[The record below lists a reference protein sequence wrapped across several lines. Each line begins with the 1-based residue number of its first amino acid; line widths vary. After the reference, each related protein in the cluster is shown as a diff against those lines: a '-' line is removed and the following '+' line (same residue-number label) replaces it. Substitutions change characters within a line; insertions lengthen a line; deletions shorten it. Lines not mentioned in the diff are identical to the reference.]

1 MVIATIGQNLRGR
14 ALQRSGE
21 PGGPGHLLRAP
32 QHRPD
37 LRKSIALS
45 ALISAW
51 LAGLLGGA
59 HCVAMCGGF
68 VAALAAAR
76 SPRRRTCAVRRTRT
90 PRFLAGRIASYAL
103 VGAGFG
109 AVGGLALAAPSVL
122 SLQRGLYVVANVFL
136 LVLAVAMAT
145 GAGGN
150 SRLQQA
156 GGALFRGWFRWC
168 GRCVR
173 TTRCRRGSASASSGV
188 SSPAASPTACCRW
201 RCSPGSGIEGAAVML
216 AFGVGTLP
224 SLLIA
229 GWMAGRARRWL
240 ATAWVR
246 YAAAAL
252 LTAFAAAG
260 IWRALFGPMA
270 TGRGLS
276 ASFRETSCTRAKI
289 RR

>member
-1 MVIATIGQNLRGR
+1 M
-14 ALQRSGE
+14 
-21 PGGPGHLLRAP
+21 
-32 QHRPD
+32 
-37 LRKSIALS
+37 ALS

-76 SPRRRTCAVRRTRT
+76 SPAGAVPLRQSGALVLHQL
-90 PRFLAGRIASYAL
+90 PYHAGRIASYAL
-103 VGAGFG
+103 VGAAFG
-109 AVGGLALAAPSVL
+109 AVGGLALAAPSIL

-136 LVLAVAMAT
+136 LVLAVAIAT

-150 SRLQQA
+150 GRLQQA
-156 GGALFRGWFRWC
+156 GGALFSRLVPL
-168 GRCVR
+168 VR
-173 TTRCRRGSASASSGV
+173 TLRSHDAL
-188 SSPAASPTACCRW
+188 PARVGLGLIWGLVPCGLTYSVLPLALFA
-201 RCSPGSGIEGAAVML
+201 GSGIEGAAVML

-224 SLLIA
+224 SLLVA

-270 TGRGLS
+270 TGQGPFCLVP
-276 ASFRETSCTRAKI
+276 
-289 RR
+289 